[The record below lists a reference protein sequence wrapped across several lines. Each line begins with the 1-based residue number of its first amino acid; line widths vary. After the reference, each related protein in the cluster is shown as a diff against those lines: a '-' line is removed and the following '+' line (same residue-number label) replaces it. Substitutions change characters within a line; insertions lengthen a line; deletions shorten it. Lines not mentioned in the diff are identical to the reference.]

1 MKITENYASIVN
13 EACKIAKA
21 TFNNHDSIQR
31 VEKSEK
37 NLQVEL
43 KGNAYIK
50 IPFVGDFNAGKSSLL
65 NSLMGI
71 NLLPTDVVPTT
82 AVSYELY
89 YSETEKLT
97 IFHNGELKQTT
108 PLSKI
113 SALDVVPGDV
123 VAVYVNNDFIKGMND
138 KGIVLVD
145 MPGIDS
151 GIEAHNNAILNY
163 IQEGTFFFLVS
174 PAPQGTLRSSTLQ
187 FADELK
193 KYKLQMAVIISKTD
207 QTAEKILPSVIA
219 QITDQAKRLIG
230 EDVQVGTTSSAEGKN
245 QDVIKIISGL
255 DTEKLIVERISPAV
269 TNFINDIISEL
280 RLQAQLLI
288 SNKEDYTAKIEQL
301 KIERDKALD
310 ALRAKDKSAQPLSN
324 SADDIL
330 DDIKTAIIGK
340 SSYLANIIVQS
351 NNDSNTFKA
360 ELLNIIR
367 PILVNSFKREI
378 TEYQDQIGSSVMDFS
393 QTVDSILRDE
403 DNKVLDGLNDVI
415 KNMMGKDVLD
425 AVLKKGLDKLMAKLV
440 NYKGLST
447 LLKTLSK
454 IIGPITTI
462 LINILPDILRL
473 IFGKSKSQKAAAIQE
488 KIANE
493 MVSKLVEGLRAP
505 IENML
510 EEQRRSAY
518 NEMENIIESEAQKY
532 DDNIKKMQEA
542 GKADEA
548 TVTAKVQ
555 ALQVNI
561 GELENLLKNVI

>member
-378 TEYQDQIGSSVMDFS
+378 TEYHDQIGSSVMDFS